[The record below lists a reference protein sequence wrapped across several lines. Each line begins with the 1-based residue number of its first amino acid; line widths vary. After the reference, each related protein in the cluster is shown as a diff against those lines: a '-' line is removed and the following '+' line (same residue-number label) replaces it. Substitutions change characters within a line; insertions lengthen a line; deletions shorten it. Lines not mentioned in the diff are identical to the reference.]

1 MQSLEADSS
10 LIKDTIYTAHQKFS
24 TDYNI
29 VSALNEYET
38 FYLV

>member
-1 MQSLEADSS
+1 MG
-10 LIKDTIYTAHQKFS
+10 IYTAEQNFS
-24 TDYNI
+24 TNYNI